1 MKSSVELIMLA
12 AGPGIDLSGVPLL
25 IRRQP
30 WKQLQAAI
38 DVDRVPGRGVRVV
51 SLSSVGLVL
60 S

>member
-38 DVDRVPGRGVRVV
+38 DVPPRQLKPQ
-51 SLSSVGLVL
+51 LLVDCNR
-60 S
+60 